1 MTPIQNNGGPKGG
14 RNRSGGQGPIDKN
27 RPAAR
32 PRQLQQPRPAWK
44 YPDRPGAPQPSQRR
58 RRQPRAPSL
67 TVGQAI
73 LAELQDFFQRIWYY
87 IFENGESIIKGV
99 VLGLLL
105 VIFLLLQTTFFVQFS
120 PFGTVPD
127 LLLSMTVA
135 VAVSEGE
142 KWGAV
147 FGLVAAYLSQALG
160 GVNTGFS
167 LLPLFYM
174 SAGYFCGICAVN
186 YLSDSIPVRG
196 IYIAASGVGRGVVTT
211 ICAASVLN
219 ASLGEILL
227 HIVIPE
233 FFSTALL
240 APGIYGL
247 IYLVL
252 RPFHKSRAQR
262 TGA

>member
-1 MTPIQNNGGPKGG
+1 MTPIQNNRGQKSG
-14 RNRSGGQGPIDKN
+14 RGRKGGQGSIDGGK
-27 RPAAR
+27 PALPPRR
-32 PRQLQQPRPAWK
+32 PRQARPEWK

-58 RRQPRAPSL
+58 RRQPRSPSL
-67 TVGQAI
+67 TSGQAI
-73 LAELQDFFQRIWYY
+73 LAELQAFFQKIWYRVY
-87 IFENGESIIKGV
+87 ENWESILKGA
-99 VLGLLL
+99 VLGLFL
-105 VIFLLLQTTFFVQFS
+105 IFFLLLQTTFFVEFA
-120 PFGTVPD
+120 PFGAVPD
-127 LLLSMTVA
+127 LLLSLTVA

-160 GVNTGFS
+160 GAGPA
-167 LLPLFYM
+167 LLPLLYM
-174 SAGYFCGICAVN
+174 PAGYFCGICAKN

-196 IYIAASGVGRGVVTT
+196 IYIAASGVGRGVITM
-211 ICAASVLN
+211 ICAAAVLN

-247 IYLVL
+247 IYLAL